1 MPDTRRKSQRK
12 KKSVSKV
19 QDKKFPLTLHDSR
32 LRSHNSSDTSMLL
45 FFFLQYTV

>member
-19 QDKKFPLTLHDSR
+19 QDKKFSLTLHDSR
-32 LRSHNSSDTSMLL
+32 LRSHNSTDTFMLLL
-45 FFFLQYTV
+45 FFLPHTV